1 MARDLRELFAKE
13 RETKTHAMKKGHEN
27 RFLSRLEERI
37 PVEKAK
43 RKQGFTFWLSV
54 AASVVAVL
62 GLGIYF
68 FLGSNKVEPDPNA
81 NIANEG
87 NANGQYR
94 SISLGDLSPDLK
106 KIENY
111 YLTNINVQLSEL
123 EVDATNKE
131 IINDFMEKL
140 AELDSE
146 YHKLNKELSE
156 LGPNDQTISA
166 LIKNLQLRLQLL
178 QKLKTKL
185 NQLKSSKNE
194 QKSSHIV

>member
-1 MARDLRELFAKE
+1 MARDLRELFARE
-13 RETKTHAMKKGHEN
+13 RETQTHALKKGHDS
-27 RFLSRLEERI
+27 RFLSKLEEKLPI
-37 PVEKAK
+37 EKPN
-43 RKQGFTFWLSV
+43 RKQGLVFWLGV
-54 AASVVAVL
+54 AASIVAVL

-68 FLGSNKVEPDPNA
+68 LPGSKTIGPDA
-81 NIANEG
+81 NTNIVKEG
-87 NANGQYR
+87 NQEAQYR
-94 SISLGDLSPDLK
+94 TISLGDLSPDLK

-123 EVDATNKE
+123 EINATNKE
-131 IINDFMEKL
+131 IMDDFMEKL
-140 AELDSE
+140 ADLDTE
-146 YHKLNKELSE
+146 YHRLNGELNE

-185 NQLKSSKNE
+185 NQLKTSKNG